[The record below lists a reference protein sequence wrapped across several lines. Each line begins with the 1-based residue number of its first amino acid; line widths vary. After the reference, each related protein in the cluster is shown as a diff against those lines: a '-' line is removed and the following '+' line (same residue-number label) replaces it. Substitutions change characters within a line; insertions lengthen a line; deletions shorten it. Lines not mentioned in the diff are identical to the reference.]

1 MEPGLDAAKSVHWA
15 PGVEVLWLLKIRQLF
30 LPRQTW
36 RVHNPGYSL
45 PLLNEEKSQ
54 SNKTSPE
61 LINIKELPEKN
72 IKIANTNICLMFS
85 KLRLEK
91 YILKALKFFDRE
103 TIISERKNKLDE
115 INKRLDIAEETISDF
130 KDIAIETIQ
139 TQTVKK

>member
-1 MEPGLDAAKSVHWA
+1 MATQNQAAVSSQADLQSPQPW
-15 PGVEVLWLLKIRQLF
+15 VLA
-30 LPRQTW
+30 
-36 RVHNPGYSL
+36 L

-61 LINIKELPEKN
+61 LIYVKELPEKN
-72 IKIANTNICLMFS
+72 IKIANTNICLLFS

>member
-1 MEPGLDAAKSVHWA
+1 MATQNQAAVSSQADLESPQPW
-15 PGVEVLWLLKIRQLF
+15 VLA
-30 LPRQTW
+30 
-36 RVHNPGYSL
+36 L

-61 LINIKELPEKN
+61 LTHVKELPEKN
-72 IKIANTNICLMFS
+72 VKIANTNICLMFS

>member
-1 MEPGLDAAKSVHWA
+1 
-15 PGVEVLWLLKIRQLF
+15 
-30 LPRQTW
+30 
-36 RVHNPGYSL
+36 
-45 PLLNEEKSQ
+45 
-54 SNKTSPE
+54 
-61 LINIKELPEKN
+61 
-72 IKIANTNICLMFS
+72 MFS